1 MICGGSSFGCG
12 GAGNNATL
20 GGVIRIETPYRH
32 PTVSENF
39 YKILKKE
46 YPDYFK
52 LEKEEKSTMKVTY
65 NGFAGEL
72 VKLERTHYGESR
84 YSLSL
89 YDGDKN
95 VTHSFTHVKL
105 EDVTFS
111 GGVITFGG

>member
-12 GAGNNATL
+12 GAGNNATM
-20 GGVIRIETPYRH
+20 GGVIRITTPYRW
-32 PTVSENF
+32 PTDSGS
-39 YKILKKE
+39 LCKE
-46 YPDYFK
+46 K
-52 LEKEEKSTMKVTY
+52 AEKSTMNVTY
-65 NGFAGEL
+65 NGFTGKL
-72 VKLERTHYGESR
+72 LKLERTHYGDSR